1 MAERTVLITGCS
13 SGFGLGI
20 AQALT
25 ARGWTVLAG
34 VRDPARAPAKLG
46 SLRLLQLDLTD
57 AAQIAAVA
65 AGIERLDCLINNAGY
80 ALNGPLASYSAAQMQ
95 QQMQVNV
102 LGPALLTQQLLP
114 ALAAAR
120 GRVINVSSL
129 AGELGLPMNSL
140 YCASKFALEGLSESL
155 RHELSAH
162 GVQVALVEPG
172 GFRTRFAANM
182 VWGERPLA
190 AGGADALQLAAYREL
205 QAKMLA
211 GPGNDPTAVV
221 DAVVRLTE
229 LARMPLRT
237 RVGSD
242 ARSARRLKRWLPEG
256 AFAALIGA
264 LFRRRLASRR
274 SRP

>member
-1 MAERTVLITGCS
+1 
-13 SGFGLGI
+13 
-20 AQALT
+20 
-25 ARGWTVLAG
+25 
-34 VRDPARAPAKLG
+34 
-46 SLRLLQLDLTD
+46 
-57 AAQIAAVA
+57 
-65 AGIERLDCLINNAGY
+65 
-80 ALNGPLASYSAAQMQ
+80 
-95 QQMQVNV
+95 
-102 LGPALLTQQLLP
+102 
-114 ALAAAR
+114 
-120 GRVINVSSL
+120 
-129 AGELGLPMNSL
+129 
-140 YCASKFALEGLSESL
+140 
-155 RHELSAH
+155 
-162 GVQVALVEPG
+162 
-172 GFRTRFAANM
+172 M

-205 QAKMLA
+205 QARMLA

-242 ARSARRLKRWLPEG
+242 ARSARWLKRWLPEG